1 MSIDRRFARLTST
14 CVVLLFG
21 AAASGVSAQQAV
33 RVALFKTSGEQSEL
47 GPLVAATDPVLQ
59 SELGKI
65 AQVSVVAQPALDL
78 PSLQLALD
86 CVGETPSCLSMAAER
101 TGADALVAPT
111 LARTDTALVLS
122 VLLFQ
127 PAQASPMRMTTRRF
141 ASGTSDE
148 AVLKSVAG
156 LLHELFGIAEPA
168 ARPEPEPVPAPTK
181 ALPRAAQ
188 TPAPAVPAH
197 ESPSLVLPVVLGA
210 AGVVLLGTGVLA
222 GVAAK
227 SGEDTYAQVRVNSAA
242 DGQRAADRLESAQS
256 RATFAN
262 VALVV
267 GGLSLLAGVGVFVVQ
282 RIGEARTEPRKTASI
297 RWGIGLGGVAVS
309 STWN

>member
-1 MSIDRRFARLTST
+1 
-14 CVVLLFG
+14 
-21 AAASGVSAQQAV
+21 
-33 RVALFKTSGEQSEL
+33 
-47 GPLVAATDPVLQ
+47 
-59 SELGKI
+59 
-65 AQVSVVAQPALDL
+65 VAQPALDL

-86 CVGETPSCLSMAAER
+86 CVGETPSCLAIAAER

-111 LARTDTALVLS
+111 LTRTDTALVLS

-148 AVLKSVAG
+148 EVLKSVAG
-156 LLHELFGIAEPA
+156 LLRELFGVAEPA
-168 ARPEPEPVPAPTK
+168 ARPEPVPVPVRPPPKAPE
-181 ALPRAAQ
+181 
-188 TPAPAVPAH
+188 TPAPIVPAH
-197 ESPSLVLPVVLGA
+197 ASPSLVLPVVLGA

-222 GVAAK
+222 GVAAR

-242 DGQRAADRLESAQS
+242 DGLRAADRLESAQS